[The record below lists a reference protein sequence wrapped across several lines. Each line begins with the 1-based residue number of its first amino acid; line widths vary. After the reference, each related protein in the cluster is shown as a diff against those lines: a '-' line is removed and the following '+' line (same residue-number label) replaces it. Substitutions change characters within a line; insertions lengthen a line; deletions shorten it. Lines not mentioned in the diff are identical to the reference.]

1 MAAVIQES
9 SLNQDNNE
17 AVMTRSLS
25 VIAVLRDQILRSE
38 LQPDERL
45 QEVALAEKLN
55 VSRTPIREALRT
67 LAEEGLLI
75 YEPNRGYRVRRFSL
89 NDILKAFRLR
99 MALEGLSARL
109 AAEKPLDAVIEGRF
123 LSALQQ
129 GDDLLKVFS
138 SLKKSSGFNVE
149 AWRAMNKAF
158 HFTIH
163 HHADNE
169 LLLQTSRWATRI
181 PVVIQGAFRWYQPA
195 DYQRSHDEHHRIFS
209 AIKNGQPDRADHLMQ
224 EHIYLAMEKTQQHY
238 AESFPE

>member
-1 MAAVIQES
+1 MTATQAIDTATNDKV
-9 SLNQDNNE
+9 L
-17 AVMTRSLS
+17 TRSLS
-25 VIAVLRDQILRSE
+25 VISTLRDQILRGE

-45 QEVALAEKLN
+45 QEMALAEKLQ

-89 NDILKAFRLR
+89 DYILKAFRLR

-109 AAEKPLDAVIEGRF
+109 AAEQHLDEKSELSF

-129 GDDLLKVFS
+129 GDELLATLSHSADLTC
-138 SLKKSSGFNVE
+138 FNVE

-158 HFTIH
+158 HFAIH

-181 PVVIQGAFRWYQPA
+181 PVVIQGAFRWYQSN
-195 DYQRSHDEHHRIFS
+195 DYRRSHDEHHRIFD

-224 EHIYLAMEKTQQHY
+224 EHIYLAMEMTRKY
-238 AESFPE
+238 YGDISN